1 MRSLAVSLV
10 LIMGWAGAGCGGGKA
25 QPIDEVVLCDRS
37 SSAGICNEEVARSAG
52 EAFLGS
58 NPPPGSR
65 FVVLIVGC
73 GVEDVMRSYEIKV
86 PDRWGRG
93 AVRKRRR
100 WQEEERR
107 RLATLA
113 LPAVNQCSAV
123 AAGIWRAA
131 RVVAERPNS
140 IRRLVIISDLR
151 EVDRS
156 LGINFE
162 RRVAT
167 AADFVGRLRKAREL
181 TDLSG
186 IQLVVCGV
194 HDRATPDAP
203 TWTAR
208 KAQQLRTAWTAAFA
222 AMGVSDVR
230 PTESCDFASVRNA
243 ITVAREGR

>member
-1 MRSLAVSLV
+1 MRSLVASLV
-10 LIMGWAGAGCGGGKA
+10 LLGWAGAGCGGERA
-25 QPIDEVVLCDRS
+25 QPLDEVVLCDRS
-37 SSAGICNEEVARSAG
+37 SSAGICSEEVVRGAG
-52 EAFLGS
+52 EAFLGA

-65 FVVLIVGC
+65 LVVLVVGC
-73 GVEDVMRSYEIKV
+73 GIEDVMRAYEIKV

-100 WQEEERR
+100 WQEVEHR
-107 RLATLA
+107 RLASLA

-131 RVVAERPNS
+131 RVESERPNS
-140 IRRLVIISDLR
+140 VRRLVVISDLR

-167 AADFVGRLRKAREL
+167 AADFVGKLRNAQL
-181 TDLSG
+181 LADLSG
-186 IQLVVCGV
+186 IEVGVCGV

-203 TWTAR
+203 TRTAR

>member
-1 MRSLAVSLV
+1 MRSLVVSLV
-10 LIMGWAGAGCGGGKA
+10 LLGWAGAGCSGGKA
-25 QPIDEVVLCDRS
+25 QPVDEVVLCDRS
-37 SSAGICNEEVARSAG
+37 SSAGICSEEVVRAAG
-52 EAFLGS
+52 EAFLGA

-65 FVVLIVGC
+65 FVVLVVGC
-73 GVEDVMRSYEIKV
+73 GIEDVMRNYEIKV

-100 WQEEERR
+100 WQEDEHR
-107 RLATLA
+107 RLASLA

-131 RVVAERPNS
+131 RVESERPNS
-140 IRRLVIISDLR
+140 IRRLVLISDLR

-156 LGINFE
+156 LGVNFE

-167 AADFVGRLRKAREL
+167 AADFVGKLRKAQL
-181 TDLSG
+181 LADLSG
-186 IQLVVCGV
+186 IQVGICGV

-208 KAQQLRTAWTAAFA
+208 KAQQLRLAWTGAFA
-222 AMGVSDVR
+222 AMGASDVR
-230 PTESCDFASVRNA
+230 LTESCDFGNVRSP
-243 ITVAREGR
+243 ITVAQEGR

>member
-1 MRSLAVSLV
+1 MRSHVVSLV
-10 LIMGWAGAGCGGGKA
+10 LLSACGGSGCGGTA
-25 QPIDEVVLCDRS
+25 QPVDEVVLCDRS
-37 SSAGICNEEVARSAG
+37 SSAGICNEEVVRAAG
-52 EAFLGS
+52 EAFFGA

-65 FVVLIVGC
+65 FVVLVVGC
-73 GVEDVMRSYEIKV
+73 GIEDVM
-86 PDRWGRG
+86 
-93 AVRKRRR
+93 RKRRR

-123 AAGIWRAA
+123 AAGLWRAA
-131 RVVAERPNS
+131 RVESERPNS
-140 IRRLVIISDLR
+140 IRRLVVISDLR

-167 AADFVGRLRKAREL
+167 TADFVGKLRKAQL
-181 TDLSG
+181 LADLSG
-186 IQLVVCGV
+186 IQVGVCGV

-208 KAQQLRTAWTAAFA
+208 KAQQLRLAWTGALA
-222 AMGVSDVR
+222 AMGVPDVR
-230 PTESCDFASVRNA
+230 LTESCYFGSARNS
-243 ITVAREGR
+243 ITVAQEGR

>member
-1 MRSLAVSLV
+1 MRSHVVSLV
-10 LIMGWAGAGCGGGKA
+10 LLSACGGSGCSGTA
-25 QPIDEVVLCDRS
+25 QPVDEVVLCDRS
-37 SSAGICNEEVARSAG
+37 SSAGICNEEVVRAAG
-52 EAFLGS
+52 EAFFGA

-65 FVVLIVGC
+65 FVVLVVGC
-73 GVEDVMRSYEIKV
+73 GIEDVMRTYEIRV

-123 AAGIWRAA
+123 AAGLWRAA
-131 RVVAERPNS
+131 RVESERPNS
-140 IRRLVIISDLR
+140 IRRLVVISDLR

-167 AADFVGRLRKAREL
+167 TADFVGKLRKAQL
-181 TDLSG
+181 LADLSG
-186 IQLVVCGV
+186 IQVGVCGV

-208 KAQQLRTAWTAAFA
+208 KAQQLRLAWTGALA
-222 AMGVSDVR
+222 AMGVPDVR
-230 PTESCDFASVRNA
+230 LTESCDFGSARNS
-243 ITVAREGR
+243 ITVAQEGR